1 MNVDAKVSLAMRQRG
16 LISGLLAAAILLGV
30 PSLACAALGGDVAS
44 VLRDHLA
51 ASTTPVITSTA
62 SYDLYASQGRNGQT
76 LREYVDHAGHVFA
89 VAFDGPHAPG
99 LGSLLGRYAPRYVT
113 AAKAM
118 GPAHHVVVVNAPDL
132 QITVLR
138 LPRGWKG
145 HAILPG
151 AIPAGVDRREI
162 R

>member
-1 MNVDAKVSLAMRQRG
+1 MRQHC
-16 LISGLLAAAILLGV
+16 LILGLLAVVTVLGT
-30 PSLACAALGGDVAS
+30 PSMACAALGGDVPS

-51 ASTTPVITSTA
+51 LNTTPVITSTA
-62 SYDLYASQGRNGQT
+62 SYDIYASQASNGQT
-76 LREYVDHAGHVFA
+76 LREYVDHAGNVFA

-99 LGSLLGRYAPRYVT
+99 LAAVLGSYAPRYLS

-118 GPAHHVVVVNAPDL
+118 GPSHHVVVVNASDL
-132 QITVLR
+132 EVTVLR
-138 LPRGWKG
+138 LPRGWAGK
-145 HAILPG
+145 AILPR

>member
-1 MNVDAKVSLAMRQRG
+1 MRLRC
-16 LISGLLAAAILLGV
+16 LILGLLTVVTVLADPRV
-30 PSLACAALGGDVAS
+30 ACAALGGDVAS

-51 ASTTPVITSTA
+51 LDTTPAITSTA
-62 SYDLYASQGRNGQT
+62 SYDIYASQARNGQT
-76 LREYVDHAGHVFA
+76 LREYVDHSGHVFA
-89 VAFDGPHAPG
+89 VAFDGPHAPD
-99 LGSLLGRYAPRYVT
+99 LGSMLGSYAPRYLS

-118 GPAHHVVVVNAPDL
+118 GPSHHVVIVNARAL

-145 HAILPG
+145 NAILPG
-151 AIPAGVDRREI
+151 SVPAGVDRREI